1 MDLDQD
7 VVAARPAAGDDALA
21 FSTVTRSVTISRP
34 ARSPSG
40 ALGEAR
46 TAFARRWEA
55 ELRWP
60 VLTYGATRVGL
71 LVLVVACDLIFGP
84 FVPKTSISHEFANW
98 DGWWYVR
105 VATLGYPTQV
115 SHAQTTLGFFP
126 LYPMVMWLVSHLL
139 FSSYV
144 VGGLVVSLTGGLVAT
159 VLVQRLVTEWWGPQ
173 VARKAVLLF
182 CLFPG
187 SVVFSMDYSEGL
199 LIPLSAGCMLALQ
212 KRRWVLAGSLA
223 GLATAIDPDALVLVA
238 MCLAA
243 ACLQLRRYG
252 WHDAEARRSMAAP
265 LLSPF
270 GILAFAAFLKVWA
283 GSAMASFVAQRDGWH
298 ESTTIL
304 AVPQMLVTLVQEIA
318 SPSHLAAVNLNGVV
332 GLLGTVFLVVA
343 LRWLWRDRFSLPIE
357 VWVYV
362 AAMTFLMLTSAHVP
376 PNPRMLITTFPVVL
390 VFAKWLHGRAFVR
403 MAWLTGASLV
413 GLSVLTYVGAVLRP

>member
-1 MDLDQD
+1 MELDQD
-7 VVAARPAAGDDALA
+7 VVGARPATGGDVLGLT
-21 FSTVTRSVTISRP
+21 TVTRPVTSPGWRRP
-34 ARSPSG
+34 AAEGARGLRS
-40 ALGEAR
+40 ALR
-46 TAFARRWEA
+46 TRWSE

-60 VLTYGATRVGL
+60 VLTYGATRLGL
-71 LVLVVACDLIFGP
+71 LLLVIVCDLVFGP
-84 FVPKTSISHEFANW
+84 FVPKTSIAHELSNW

-144 VGGLVVSLTGGLVAT
+144 VGGLIVSLTGGLVAT
-159 VLVQRLVTEWWGPQ
+159 VLVQRLVSEWWGPQ

-212 KRRWVLAGSLA
+212 KRRWVLAGALA
-223 GLATAIDPDALVLVA
+223 GLATAVDPDALVLVA

-243 ACLQLRRYG
+243 ALLQLRRYG
-252 WHDAEARRSMAAP
+252 WHDAEARRSLFAP
-265 LLSPF
+265 LLSPI
-270 GILAFAAFLKVWA
+270 GILAFAAFLKLWS
-283 GSAMASFVAQRDGWH
+283 GSAMASFTAQREGWH

-304 AVPQMLVTLVQEIA
+304 AVPQMLVGLVDEIA
-318 SPSHLAAVNLNGVV
+318 SPAHLAAVNLNGVI

-343 LRWLWRDRFSLPIE
+343 LRWLWRDRFSLPVE
-357 VWVYV
+357 VWVYI
-362 AAMTFLMLTSAHVP
+362 AAMTLLMVTSAHVP

-390 VFAKWLHGRAFVR
+390 VFAKWLHGRAFQR

-413 GLSVLTYVGAVLRP
+413 VLSVLTYVGAVLRP